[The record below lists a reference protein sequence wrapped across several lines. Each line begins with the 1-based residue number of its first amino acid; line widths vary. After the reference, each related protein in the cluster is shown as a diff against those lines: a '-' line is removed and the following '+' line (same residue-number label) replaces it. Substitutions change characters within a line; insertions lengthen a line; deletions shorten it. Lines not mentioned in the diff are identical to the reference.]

1 MAKPGQA
8 YSGFRR
14 TQLESPSA
22 KRASGREYLVED
34 RSAFAKALNEAI
46 ERLFAGNRNAASKA
60 CGVPYNTLKR
70 YCEGKGGALRQETF
84 SRLLDLVSWVDLD
97 SASWKDGTEELLSA
111 LISPRVRDRRVVYR
125 DWLGQEV
132 RNLLSWYHR
141 SFSAGSLSKF
151 RRARLMLRE
160 LRRIRGDIEARFPR
174 QFDAFKQYLT
184 KQGHPEDRRELALD
198 RVVAPFLDSRRSDYI
213 ERHWTEF
220 SDDEL
225 RQFIEAGISRERLL
239 LAREPD
245 MRRAQDVERLLAD
258 DPNHFRDRA
267 SWIIRHPKGITLAA
281 WLGDKREAH

>member
-1 MAKPGQA
+1 M
-8 YSGFRR
+8 
-14 TQLESPSA
+14 
-22 KRASGREYLVED
+22 VED

-84 SRLLDLVSWVDLD
+84 SRLLDLVSRVDSE
-97 SASWKDGTEELLSA
+97 SASWSDGGEELLSA
-111 LISPRVRDRRVVYR
+111 LISPRVRDRRDVYR
-125 DWLGQEV
+125 DWMGQEL
-132 RNLLSWYHR
+132 RNLLSWYHK
-141 SFSAGSLSKF
+141 SFPADSDSKF
-151 RRARLMLRE
+151 FRARLMFRE
-160 LRRIRGDIEARFPR
+160 LRRIRGDIEVRFPK
-174 QFDAFKQYLT
+174 QFEAFKRYLS
-184 KQGHPEDRRELALD
+184 KQGHSEDRRELALD

-258 DPNHFRDRA
+258 DPNYFRDRA
-267 SWIIRHPKGITLAA
+267 SWIVRGRKSTALGAC
-281 WLGDKREAH
+281 LGDEREAR